1 MLVALWACNWSFT
14 LDVSQVSHVFRGW
27 GRVVTFCIA
36 VLASVA
42 SGQTFAQADPPG
54 RAGRVVDVAG
64 GVWFFELDTGQ
75 WVRATRNQTIGQGD
89 RVRTDSGSRVHIRIG
104 SSGISMDG
112 NSDLLFAELDDAR
125 VELELGQGQ
134 LGLEL
139 RSPEAVNEYEVIT
152 REGRMLAQT
161 AGVFQVQQLRQGTR
175 LLVLRGQARFDSGS
189 ADSVQ
194 RAWLREGEQI
204 EFWWADGPRMDHQN
218 PVRDSFS
225 EWVLARTSQGL
236 EGYVAGQGYVSPEL
250 TGAEDLERYGRW
262 EQSTEYGNVWTPHH
276 VEVGW
281 SPYTQGRWSWTVHW
295 GWAWVDSAPWGFAP
309 YHYGRW
315 VQYRGR
321 WCWAPGRY
329 VTRPVYRPALI
340 DWRDRPAGGVGPVR
354 VRPPP
359 PVKWVPLPPRQT
371 YVPAYPHG
379 RDYRGRIEVPRLVVV
394 PAVIGNP
401 QRPQERIPG
410 WADTVRRERPQERPQ
425 ERPPVGNSPRFPE
438 RNTERPSEPTVERP
452 VDAPARVVPRERE
465 IDRTREQRWNSEP
478 MPGQAPVQ
486 TRPPVMQVPVPP
498 VQMQPQPQ
506 PIPSTVAQ
514 PAPREWG
521 PRPVTVQEPMRPA
534 QAALPTRDA
543 PPERSTQRPAPRDMI
558 YNPPAAVQA
567 PPTMR
572 PPVSADAGPAR
583 KRDEPND
590 APKQNNS
597 ERRDKRERE
606 NER

>member
-1 MLVALWACNWSFT
+1 MDF
-14 LDVSQVSHVFRGW
+14 SQVSHVFRCWARFIAFG
-27 GRVVTFCIA
+27 IA

-42 SGQTFAQADPPG
+42 SGQAFAQADPPG

-89 RVRTDSGSRVHIRIG
+89 RVRTDAGSRVHIRIG

-139 RSPEAVNEYEVIT
+139 RSAEAVNEYEVIT

-161 AGVFQVQQLRQGTR
+161 AGVFQVSQLRQGTR

-225 EWVLARTSQGL
+225 GWVLARAAQEQ

-250 TGAEDLERYGRW
+250 TGAEDLERHGRW

-281 SPYTQGRWSWTVHW
+281 APYSQGRWSWTVHW
-295 GWAWVDSAPWGFAP
+295 GWSWVDAAPWGFAP

-329 VTRPVYRPALI
+329 VARPVYRPALI

-359 PVKWVPLPPRQT
+359 PVRWVPLPPRQS
-371 YVPAYPHG
+371 YEPAHQHG
-379 RDYRGRIEVPRLVVV
+379 KDYRGRIEVPRLVVG
-394 PAVIGNP
+394 PPVIVSP
-401 QRPQERIPG
+401 QRPQER
-410 WADTVRRERPQERPQ
+410 
-425 ERPPVGNSPRFPE
+425 PPEGSSPRFPE
-438 RNTERPSEPTVERP
+438 PHTVRPTERTVDRP
-452 VDAPARVVPRERE
+452 VNGPVRVVPRERE
-465 IDRTREQRWNSEP
+465 IDRDREPRWNSEP
-478 MPGQAPVQ
+478 MPGQVPVQ
-486 TRPPVMQVPVPP
+486 PRPPVMQVPVPA
-498 VQMQPQPQ
+498 VQVQPQPTAN
-506 PIPSTVAQ
+506 TVAQ

-521 PRPVTVQEPMRPA
+521 PRPVTVQEPMRPV

-543 PPERSTQRPAPRDMI
+543 PPERSTQRPAPREMI
-558 YNPPAAVQA
+558 YSPPAAGQA
-567 PPTMR
+567 PAQMR
-572 PPVSADAGPAR
+572 PPVSAEATGPAR

-590 APKQNNS
+590 SPKQNNG